1 MGLVAPQ
8 ELVVDHLLGPLRAML
23 AHRLTDRGLTQS
35 TIADR
40 LGVTQAAVSQY
51 LGDDPPTGP
60 IAEHPETIAAADAIA
75 EELSDDEEYAAM
87 AILLDLIETLEDRG
101 PLCEIHEQ
109 EVPALDG
116 LGCDLCVR
124 GPDERVA
131 TERATLAT
139 VRKAARILAQT
150 GGMAAFVPAVGTN
163 VGSALPEATDPID
176 VAAIPGRIYAIKGRV
191 EVPASPEFGASR
203 HVARAILAARDVD
216 PRVGGA
222 LNLATTDGL
231 LAAARE
237 RGIEPLA
244 FDADHEDHL
253 ADLRAALC
261 DRGSVPRVVYH
272 PGGFALEPITYVLGT
287 DAVAAARLAADLVA
301 ASE

>member
-8 ELVVDHLLGPLRAML
+8 ELVVEHVLPTVRALTARRL
-23 AHRLTDRGLTQS
+23 ADRDLTQQ

-51 LGDDPPTGP
+51 LSDDPPTG
-60 IAEHPETIAAADAIA
+60 AIA
-75 EELSDDEEYAAM
+75 EDPRTADAVASIADELAAGEEYAAL
-87 AILLDLIETLEDRG
+87 ADLLDLIETFEDRG
-101 PLCEIHEQ
+101 PLCTLHEA
-109 EVPALDG
+109 EEPALEG

-124 GPDERVA
+124 GPDGRVTIER
-131 TERATLAT
+131 ETLAT
-139 VRKAARILAQT
+139 VRKASRILAQT

-163 VGSALPEATDPID
+163 VGSALPDATDPID

-191 EVPASPEFGASR
+191 EVPANPEFGASR
-203 HVARAILAARDVD
+203 HVARVILAARDVD
-216 PRVGGA
+216 PTIGGA
-222 LNLATTDGL
+222 LNLATRDGL

-244 FDADHEDHL
+244 FDADHDDHL
-253 ADLRAALC
+253 ADLRDALV

-272 PGGFALEPITYVLGT
+272 PGGFALEPITYVLGS
-287 DAVAAARLAADLVA
+287 DAVSAARLAADLVVA
-301 ASE
+301 MQ